1 MEKDTHLLSEL
12 NSYYRT
18 KMNVFSKYLQ
28 IVWHR
33 FSLFGTLHLGLL
45 SFYLTQD
52 DKSDMYSSI
61 PMIGILLSL
70 LWGIIG
76 YMDYMTIP
84 KLKNRGEQIENK
96 IKDLLNIEN
105 LENKNDLS
113 QTAWKFID
121 KKVSQHMLL
130 YFIPLFM
137 FVVWLILAW

>member
-33 FSLFGTLHLGLL
+33 FSLFGALHLGLL